1 MRSTGILRR
10 VDGLGRITLPME
22 LRRTLDI
29 SEHDQLEIYLD
40 DDHVVLRKNE
50 KNCVL
55 CNSNARLVEFNGK
68 NICQDCIEALKNR

>member
-1 MRSTGILRR
+1 MRSTGILRK

-40 DDHVVLRKNE
+40 EDVVVLRKSEKSCVFCGSTVRLITYNE
-50 KNCVL
+50 KY
-55 CNSNARLVEFNGK
+55 
-68 NICQDCIEALKNR
+68 ICQDCIETLKAH

>member
-1 MRSTGILRR
+1 MRSTGILRK

-40 DDHVVLRKNE
+40 EDHVVLRKSE
-50 KNCVL
+50 MNCVF
-55 CNSNARLVEFNGK
+55 CNSNIQLVEYNGK
-68 NICQDCIEALKNR
+68 FVCQDCVEALRAC